1 MKTRFFR
8 VVLLLLILLFLLMN
22 EKAAHAQTV
31 VEEFE
36 IQGLISPE
44 SPKTLIFALE
54 TQLKVQVIEL
64 NLKDTPTGWPV
75 IRVEYDQGEVPKE
88 KIEEVIESTADPA
101 GHTYK
106 VRKGPL
112 LTKPVYLKEEELAIS
127 LLGPEKEDHPP
138 EKEDHPHEKEG
149 HPHEK
154 EDHPQ
159 ITNPIPSTKVSIAEG
174 KKLYVRYCAKCHGLS
189 GNGWGPSAHSLTIW
203 PEKLWGLS
211 NHSDEHLFR
220 NLTNG
225 RTDMPPW
232 GVILSEKKRWDLI
245 NYVRTFKEP
254 VKKIN

>member
-8 VVLLLLILLFLLMN
+8 VVLLLLILFFLLMN
-22 EKAAHAQTV
+22 EKTAHAQTV

-54 TQLKVQVIEL
+54 NQLKVQVIEL

-75 IRVEYDQGEVPKE
+75 IRVEYDQGKVSKE

-112 LTKPVYLKEEELAIS
+112 LIKPVYLKEEEWAIS
-127 LLGPEKEDHPP
+127 VLGPEKEDHPP
-138 EKEDHPHEKEG
+138 EEEDHPPEG
-149 HPHEK
+149 

-174 KKLYVRYCAKCHGLS
+174 KKLYVRNCAKCHGLS
-189 GNGWGPSAHSLTIW
+189 GNGWGPSAHSLTNW
-203 PEKLWGLS
+203 PRKLWGLR
-211 NHSDEHLFR
+211 NHSDGRLFE

-232 GVILSEKKRWDLI
+232 GVILSEKERWDLI
-245 NYVRTFKEP
+245 NYIRTFEEP
-254 VKKIN
+254 VKK

>member
-8 VVLLLLILLFLLMN
+8 VVLLLLILFFLFMN

-44 SPKTLIFALE
+44 SPKTLILALE

-75 IRVEYDQGEVPKE
+75 IRVEYDQGEVPKG
-88 KIEEVIESTADPA
+88 KIEAVIESTADPA

-112 LTKPVYLKEEELAIS
+112 LTKPVYLKEEEWAIS
-127 LLGPEKEDHPP
+127 VLGPEKEDHPQ
-138 EKEDHPHEKEG
+138 EEEDR
-149 HPHEK
+149 
-154 EDHPQ
+154 PQ

-174 KKLYVRYCAKCHGLS
+174 KKLYVRNCAKCHGLS
-189 GNGWGPSAHSLTIW
+189 GNGWGPSAQSLTIW
-203 PEKLWGLS
+203 PKKLLGLGK
-211 NHSDEHLFR
+211 HSDENLFR
-220 NLTNG
+220 NLTDG

-232 GVILSEKKRWDLI
+232 GVILSEKERWDLI
-245 NYVRTFKEP
+245 NYIRTLEEP
-254 VKKIN
+254 VKK